1 MEKESEM
8 KLERLFQV
16 ERRELQM
23 NKVVKTNQKSNNNN
37 KRL

>member
-1 MEKESEM
+1 M

-23 NKVVKTNQKSNNNN
+23 NKIVKTNKKSNNN

>member
-1 MEKESEM
+1 M

-23 NKVVKTNQKSNNNN
+23 NRIVKTNKRSSNN